1 MRGSL
6 WATRYEFEPPLLF
19 PGIMGGQSN
28 FYFMIETIIRFIR
41 DPKNALFLVAL
52 YCAAL
57 LLFAF
62 VIVRVV
68 DGLVPCPLCIVQRF
82 FYAFVGIAAIV
93 GYSGWWSRFS
103 VRVAGATVAGLAFL
117 GWLIAARHVYL
128 QRFQEVEPG
137 SGCAVSFGSF
147 LDDFIFALG
156 GTGNCAIIDWS
167 FIGLSIADWSL
178 IAFTGLVAA
187 GMFVFRASKKP
198 LISGSVVA

>member
-1 MRGSL
+1 MAGKAL
-6 WATRYEFEPPLLF
+6 
-19 PGIMGGQSN
+19 Q
-28 FYFMIETIIRFIR
+28 FIR
-41 DPKNALFLVAL
+41 EPKNSLFLVAL

-57 LLFAF
+57 LIFAF

-82 FYAFVGIAAIV
+82 FYAFVGLAAMI
-93 GYSGWWSRFS
+93 GYLGWWPRFTT
-103 VRVAGATVAGLAFL
+103 RIAGAVVAGLAFL
-117 GWLIAARHVYL
+117 GWLVAARHVYL
-128 QRFQEVEPG
+128 QRFHEADPG

-167 FIGLSIADWSL
+167 FIGLSIADWSF

-187 GMFVFRASKKP
+187 GIFVFQASKKP
-198 LISGSVVA
+198 LVSESNTA